1 MIQKRKNEKT
11 KKILLGLLLGVIA
24 LGTIGFGVY
33 QAFKDTEPPI
43 VETDNGGV
51 SETIESRGVRIRLLS
66 TRTLEDQSV
75 EKTFS
80 YSVEPSNAT
89 NKDVKVT
96 SAYVDGSD
104 SSAVITT
111 SVDTVSKTITVVCK
125 GAFKQKI
132 IVKVTSVDN
141 PEAYAE
147 VTLNYVK
154 KIESIEGSITS
165 LFVGNGWDFDEP
177 QYHKD
182 TTVTYADFITPTY
195 SDFTKDKQYTF
206 AMKDIQII
214 DDEFLIQ
221 GSLPAQDTEELYTE
235 LTVMLYDA
243 FNNQGA
249 LPTTEDMW
257 NAVDSDAYRSW
268 LLSVNDL
275 DPWADDAYLCLE
287 VRGTIYCVEDPSISV
302 QIGGGTHFYVY
313 FSFQGDYSDYK
324 VGVDSISVEQTEIDF

>member
-1 MIQKRKNEKT
+1 MIQKRKNTKT

-24 LGTIGFGVY
+24 LGAIGYGTY
-33 QAFKDTEPPI
+33 QVLNEENPV
-43 VETDNGGV
+43 VETEKSGV
-51 SETIESRGVRIRLLS
+51 SETIESRGVKVRLLS
-66 TRTLEDQSV
+66 TRTLENDVV

-89 NKDVKVT
+89 NKEIKVT

-104 SSAVITT
+104 SSQVITT
-111 SVDTVSKTITVVCK
+111 SVNNQNQTITINCK
-125 GAFKQKI
+125 GSFKQKI

-154 KIESIEGSITS
+154 KIESIDGTITS
-165 LFVGNGWDFDEP
+165 LHVGNGWDVNFEGA
-177 QYHKD
+177 HID

-206 AMKDIQII
+206 AMKDIHII
-214 DDEFLIQ
+214 SDEFLIQ
-221 GSLPAQDTEELYTE
+221 GSLPDQDTDELYTE

-268 LLSVNDL
+268 LLSVADL
-275 DPWADDAYLCLE
+275 DPWSDDAYLCLE
-287 VRGTIYCVEDPSISV
+287 VQGTIYCVEDPTISV

>member
-1 MIQKRKNEKT
+1 MIQKRKNERT

-24 LGTIGFGVY
+24 LGAIGFGVY
-33 QAFKDTEPPI
+33 QAFKDTEPLI

-89 NKDVKVT
+89 NKDVKV
-96 SAYVDGSD
+96 SALFVDGSD
-104 SSAVITT
+104 CISVITT
-111 SVDTVSKTITVVCK
+111 AVDKETQTITITCK

-147 VTLNYVK
+147 VTLNYTK
-154 KIESIEGSITS
+154 KIESIEGTITS
-165 LFVGNGWDFDEP
+165 LYVGNGWEYDYKSD
-177 QYHKD
+177 HID
-182 TTVTYADFITPTY
+182 TSVTYADFITPTY
-195 SDFTKDKQYTF
+195 SDFTKDSEYTF
-206 AMKDIQII
+206 AMKDIEVIE
-214 DDEFLIQ
+214 DEFLIQ
-221 GSLPAQDTEELYTE
+221 GSLPAQDTAELYTE

-249 LPTTEDMW
+249 LPTTEDLW

-268 LLSVNDL
+268 LLSVADS
-275 DPWADDAYLCLE
+275 DPMSDHYLCLG
-287 VRGTIYCVEDPSISV
+287 VTGTIYCVEDPSISV
-302 QIGGGTHFYVY
+302 QLGGGSHFYVY
-313 FSFQGDYSDYK
+313 FSFRGDYSDYK

>member
-1 MIQKRKNEKT
+1 MIQKRKNTKT

-24 LGTIGFGVY
+24 LGAIGYGTY
-33 QAFKDTEPPI
+33 QVLNEENPV
-43 VETDNGGV
+43 VETEKSGV
-51 SETIESRGVRIRLLS
+51 SETIESRGVKVRLLS
-66 TRTLEDQSV
+66 TRTLENDVV

-89 NKDVKVT
+89 NKDIKVT

-104 SSAVITT
+104 SSQVITT
-111 SVDTVSKTITVVCK
+111 SVDNQHQTIKVVCN
-125 GAFKQKI
+125 GPFKQKI

-154 KIESIEGSITS
+154 KIESIDGTITS
-165 LFVGNGWDFDEP
+165 LHVGNGWDVNFEGA
-177 QYHKD
+177 HID

-206 AMKDIQII
+206 AMKDIHII
-214 DDEFLIQ
+214 SDEFLIQ
-221 GSLPAQDTEELYTE
+221 GSLPDQDTDELYTE

-275 DPWADDAYLCLE
+275 YPWADDAYLCLE

>member
-1 MIQKRKNEKT
+1 MIQKRKNSKT
-11 KKILLGLLLGVIA
+11 KKIILGLLLSVIA
-24 LGTIGFGVY
+24 LGAIGFGVY
-33 QAFKDTEPPI
+33 QAFKEETPI
-43 VETDNGGV
+43 VETDNSGI

-66 TRTLEDQSV
+66 TRTLEDESV

-111 SVDTVSKTITVVCK
+111 SVDTSSQTIIVVCK

-154 KIESIEGSITS
+154 KIESIEGTITS
-165 LFVGNGWDFDEP
+165 LYVGNGWEYNYKTD
-177 QYHKD
+177 HID
-182 TTVTYADFITPTY
+182 TSVTYADFITPTY
-195 SDFTKDKQYTF
+195 SDYTKDKQYTF

-214 DDEFLIQ
+214 EDEFLIQ
-221 GSLPAQDTEELYTE
+221 GSLSAQDTDELYAS

-249 LPTTEDMW
+249 LPTTEDLW

-268 LLSVNDL
+268 LLSVADS
-275 DPWADDAYLCLE
+275 DPMSDHYLCLE
-287 VRGTIYCVEDPSISV
+287 VTGTIYCVEDPTISV
-302 QIGGGTHFYVY
+302 DIGGDTWFYVY
-313 FSFQGDYSDYK
+313 FSFQGDYSDFK
-324 VGVDSISVEQTEIDF
+324 VGVDSVSVEQTEIDF

>member
-24 LGTIGFGVY
+24 LGAIGFGVY

-51 SETIESRGVRIRLLS
+51 SETIESRGVKIKLLS

-89 NKDVKVT
+89 NKDVKV
-96 SAYVDGSD
+96 SALFIDGSD
-104 SSAVITT
+104 CSSVITT
-111 SVDTVSKTITVVCK
+111 AVDKETQTITITCK

-154 KIESIEGSITS
+154 KIESIEGTITS
-165 LFVGNGWDFDEP
+165 LYVGNGWTQNYPE
-177 QYHKD
+177 QHID

-206 AMKDIQII
+206 GMKDIQII

-287 VRGTIYCVEDPSISV
+287 VRGTIYCIEDPSISV

>member
-1 MIQKRKNEKT
+1 MIQKRKNTKT

-24 LGTIGFGVY
+24 LGAIGYGTY
-33 QAFKDTEPPI
+33 QVLNEENPV
-43 VETDNGGV
+43 VETEKSGV
-51 SETIESRGVRIRLLS
+51 SETIESRGVKVRLLS
-66 TRTLEDQSV
+66 TRTLENDVV

-89 NKDVKVT
+89 NKEIKVT

-104 SSAVITT
+104 SSQVITT
-111 SVDTVSKTITVVCK
+111 SVDSLSQTITVVCN
-125 GAFKQKI
+125 GPFKQKI

-154 KIESIEGSITS
+154 KIESIDGTITS
-165 LFVGNGWDFDEP
+165 LHVGNGWDVNFEGA
-177 QYHKD
+177 HID

-206 AMKDIQII
+206 AMKDIHII
-214 DDEFLIQ
+214 SDEFLIQ
-221 GSLPAQDTEELYTE
+221 GSLPDQDTDELYTE

-243 FNNQGA
+243 FNNQGS

-268 LLSVNDL
+268 LLSVADL
-275 DPWADDAYLCLE
+275 DPWSDDAYLCLE
-287 VRGTIYCVEDPSISV
+287 VQGTIYCVEDPTISV

>member
-1 MIQKRKNEKT
+1 MIQKRKNSKT
-11 KKILLGLLLGVIA
+11 KKILLAVLLGVIA
-24 LGTIGFGVY
+24 LGAVGFGVY
-33 QAFKDTEPPI
+33 QTFNEETPV
-43 VETDNGGV
+43 VETDNSGV
-51 SETIESRGVRIRLLS
+51 SETIVSRGVKVRLLS
-66 TRTLEDQSV
+66 TRTLENDAV

-80 YSVEPSNAT
+80 YSIEPSNAT
-89 NKDVKVT
+89 NKDIKVT
-96 SAYVDGSD
+96 SAYADGSD
-104 SSAVITT
+104 SSQVITT
-111 SVDTVSKTITVVCK
+111 SVDNQHQTIKVVCN
-125 GAFKQKI
+125 GPFKQKI

-154 KIESIEGSITS
+154 KIESIEGTITS
-165 LFVGNGWDFDEP
+165 LHVGQGWDVNFEGS
-177 QYHKD
+177 HID
-182 TTVTYADFITPTY
+182 TSVTYADYITPTY
-195 SDFTKDKQYTF
+195 SDYTKDKQYTF

-221 GSLPAQDTEELYTE
+221 GSLPDQDKDELYTE

-287 VRGTIYCVEDPSISV
+287 VQGTIYCVEDPTISV

-313 FSFQGDYSDYK
+313 FSFYGDYSDYK

>member
-1 MIQKRKNEKT
+1 MIQKRKNSKT

-24 LGTIGFGVY
+24 LGAIGYGTY
-33 QAFKDTEPPI
+33 QVLNEDTPI

-51 SETIESRGVRIRLLS
+51 SETIESRGVKVRLLS
-66 TRTLEDQSV
+66 TRTLEDERV

-80 YSVEPSNAT
+80 YSIEPSNAT
-89 NKDVKVT
+89 NKDIKVT
-96 SAYVDGSD
+96 SAYADGSE
-104 SSAVITT
+104 SGQVITT
-111 SVDTVSKTITVVCK
+111 SVNSADQTITITCN
-125 GAFKQKI
+125 GPFKQKI

-154 KIESIEGSITS
+154 KIESIEGTITS
-165 LFVGNGWDFDEP
+165 LHVGNGWDLNYEG
-177 QYHKD
+177 YHKD
-182 TTVTYADFITPTY
+182 TTVTYADYITPTY
-195 SDFTKDKQYTF
+195 SDYTKDKQYTF
-206 AMKDIQII
+206 GMKDIQII

-221 GSLPAQDTEELYTE
+221 GSLPDQDTDELYTE
-235 LTVMLYDA
+235 LKVMLYDA

-249 LPTTEDMW
+249 LPTIEDMW
-257 NAVDSDAYRSW
+257 HAVDSDAYRSW
-268 LLSVNDL
+268 LLSVADL

-287 VRGTIYCVEDPSISV
+287 VQGTIYCVEDPTISV

-324 VGVDSISVEQTEIDF
+324 VGVDSISVEQSEIDF

>member
-1 MIQKRKNEKT
+1 MIQKRKNTKT

-24 LGTIGFGVY
+24 LGAIGYGTY
-33 QAFKDTEPPI
+33 QVLNEENPV
-43 VETDNGGV
+43 VEIEKSGV
-51 SETIESRGVRIRLLS
+51 SETIESRGVKVRLLS
-66 TRTLEDQSV
+66 TRTLENDVV

-89 NKDVKVT
+89 NKEIKVT

-104 SSAVITT
+104 SSQVITT
-111 SVDTVSKTITVVCK
+111 SVDSLSQTITVVCN
-125 GAFKQKI
+125 GPFKQKI
-132 IVKVTSVDN
+132 
-141 PEAYAE
+141 
-147 VTLNYVK
+147 K
-154 KIESIEGSITS
+154 KIESIDGTITS
-165 LFVGNGWDFDEP
+165 LHVGNGWDVNFEGA
-177 QYHKD
+177 HID

-206 AMKDIQII
+206 AMKDIHII
-214 DDEFLIQ
+214 SDEFLIQ
-221 GSLPAQDTEELYTE
+221 GSLPDQDTDELYTE

-268 LLSVNDL
+268 LLSVADL
-275 DPWADDAYLCLE
+275 DPWSDDAYLCLE
-287 VRGTIYCVEDPSISV
+287 VQGTIYCVEDPTISV

>member
-1 MIQKRKNEKT
+1 MIQKRKNERT

-24 LGTIGFGVY
+24 LGAIGFGVY

-89 NKDVKVT
+89 NKDVKV
-96 SAYVDGSD
+96 SALFVDGSD
-104 SSAVITT
+104 CSSVITT
-111 SVDTVSKTITVVCK
+111 AVDKETQTITITCK

-154 KIESIEGSITS
+154 KIESIAGTITS
-165 LFVGNGWDFDEP
+165 LHVGNGWDLDFEGC
-177 QYHKD
+177 HKD
-182 TTVTYADFITPTY
+182 TSVTYADFITPTY

-206 AMKDIQII
+206 GMRDIQII

-221 GSLPAQDTEELYTE
+221 GSLPDQDKDELYAE

-287 VRGTIYCVEDPSISV
+287 VQGTIYCIEDPSISV
-302 QIGGGTHFYVY
+302 QIGGGSHFYVY

>member
-1 MIQKRKNEKT
+1 MIQKRKNSKT
-11 KKILLGLLLGVIA
+11 KKILLAVLLGVIA
-24 LGTIGFGVY
+24 LGAVGFGVY
-33 QAFKDTEPPI
+33 QTFNEETPV
-43 VETDNGGV
+43 VETDNSGV
-51 SETIESRGVRIRLLS
+51 SETIVSRGVKVRLLS
-66 TRTLEDQSV
+66 TRTLENDAV

-80 YSVEPSNAT
+80 YSIEPSNAT
-89 NKDVKVT
+89 NKDIKVT

-104 SSAVITT
+104 SSQVITT
-111 SVDTVSKTITVVCK
+111 SVDSSSQTITITCN
-125 GAFKQKI
+125 GPFKQKI

-154 KIESIEGSITS
+154 KIESIAGTITS
-165 LFVGNGWDFDEP
+165 LHVGNGWDLDFEGC
-177 QYHKD
+177 HKD
-182 TTVTYADFITPTY
+182 TSVTYADFITPTY

-206 AMKDIQII
+206 GMRDIQII

-221 GSLPAQDTEELYTE
+221 GSLPDQDKDELYAE

-287 VRGTIYCVEDPSISV
+287 VQGTIYCIEDPSISV
-302 QIGGGTHFYVY
+302 QIGGGSHFYVY

>member
-1 MIQKRKNEKT
+1 MIQKRKNERT

-24 LGTIGFGVY
+24 LGAIGFGVY

-89 NKDVKVT
+89 NKDVKV
-96 SAYVDGSD
+96 SALFVDGSD
-104 SSAVITT
+104 CSSVITT
-111 SVDTVSKTITVVCK
+111 AVDKETQTITITCK

-154 KIESIEGSITS
+154 KIESIEGTITS
-165 LFVGNGWDFDEP
+165 LYVGNGWTQNYPE
-177 QYHKD
+177 QHID

-206 AMKDIQII
+206 GMRDIQII

-287 VRGTIYCVEDPSISV
+287 VRGTIYCIEDPSISV

>member
-1 MIQKRKNEKT
+1 MIQKRKNERT

-24 LGTIGFGVY
+24 LGAIGFGVY

-66 TRTLEDQSV
+66 TRTLEDESV

-89 NKDVKVT
+89 NKDVKV
-96 SAYVDGSD
+96 SALFVDGSD
-104 SSAVITT
+104 CSSVITT
-111 SVDTVSKTITVVCK
+111 AVDKETQTITITCK

-154 KIESIEGSITS
+154 KIESIEGTITS
-165 LFVGNGWDFDEP
+165 LYVGNGWTQNYPE
-177 QYHKD
+177 QHID

-206 AMKDIQII
+206 GMRDIQII

-221 GSLPAQDTEELYTE
+221 GSLPDQDKDELYAE

-287 VRGTIYCVEDPSISV
+287 VRGTIYCIEDPSISV

>member
-1 MIQKRKNEKT
+1 MIQKRKNERT

-24 LGTIGFGVY
+24 LGAIGFGVY

-66 TRTLEDQSV
+66 TRTLEDESV

-89 NKDVKVT
+89 NKDVKV
-96 SAYVDGSD
+96 SALFVDGSD
-104 SSAVITT
+104 CSSVITT
-111 SVDTVSKTITVVCK
+111 AVDKETQTITITCK

-154 KIESIEGSITS
+154 KIESIEGTITS
-165 LFVGNGWDFDEP
+165 LYVGNGWTQNYPE
-177 QYHKD
+177 QHID

-206 AMKDIQII
+206 GMRDIQII

-287 VRGTIYCVEDPSISV
+287 VRGTIYCIEDPSISV

>member
-1 MIQKRKNEKT
+1 MIQKRKNSKT
-11 KKILLGLLLGVIA
+11 KKILLAVLLGVIA
-24 LGTIGFGVY
+24 LGAVGFGVY
-33 QAFKDTEPPI
+33 QAFNEETPV
-43 VETDNGGV
+43 VETDNSGV
-51 SETIESRGVRIRLLS
+51 SETIESRGVKIRLLS
-66 TRTLEDQSV
+66 TRTLENDAV

-80 YSVEPSNAT
+80 YSIEPSNAT

-111 SVDTVSKTITVVCK
+111 SVDSSTQTITVVCN
-125 GAFKQKI
+125 GPFKQKI

-154 KIESIEGSITS
+154 KIESIEGTITS
-165 LFVGNGWDFDEP
+165 LYVGNGWEYDYESD
-177 QYHKD
+177 HID
-182 TTVTYADFITPTY
+182 TSVTYADFITPTY
-195 SDFTKDKQYTF
+195 SDYTKDKQYTF

-214 DDEFLIQ
+214 EDEFLIQ
-221 GSLPAQDTEELYTE
+221 GSLPNQDTDELYTS

-249 LPTTEDMW
+249 LPTTEDLW
-257 NAVDSDAYRSW
+257 NAVDTDAYRSW
-268 LLSVNDL
+268 LLSVADS
-275 DPWADDAYLCLE
+275 DPMSDHYLCLE
-287 VRGTIYCVEDPSISV
+287 VQGTIYCVEDPTISV

-313 FSFQGDYSDYK
+313 FSFQGDYSDFK
-324 VGVDSISVEQTEIDF
+324 VGVDSVSVEQTEIDF

>member
-1 MIQKRKNEKT
+1 MIQKRKNSKT
-11 KKILLGLLLGVIA
+11 KKILLAVLLGFIA
-24 LGTIGFGVY
+24 LGAIGFGVY
-33 QAFKDTEPPI
+33 QAFNEETPV
-43 VETDNGGV
+43 VETDNSGV
-51 SETIESRGVRIRLLS
+51 SESIVSRGVKIRLLS
-66 TRTLEDQSV
+66 TRTLENNAV

-111 SVDTVSKTITVVCK
+111 SVDTASKTITVVCK

-154 KIESIEGSITS
+154 KIESIEGTITS
-165 LFVGNGWDFDEP
+165 LYVGNGWTQNYPE
-177 QYHKD
+177 QHID

-249 LPTTEDMW
+249 LPTTEDLW

-268 LLSVNDL
+268 LLSVADS
-275 DPWADDAYLCLE
+275 DPMSDHYLCLE
-287 VRGTIYCVEDPSISV
+287 VQGTIYCVEDPTISV
-302 QIGGGTHFYVY
+302 QIGGGSYFYVY
-313 FSFQGDYSDYK
+313 FSFQGDYSDFK
-324 VGVDSISVEQTEIDF
+324 VGVDSVSVEQTEIDF

>member
-1 MIQKRKNEKT
+1 MIQKRKNSKT
-11 KKILLGLLLGVIA
+11 KKILLAVLLGVIA
-24 LGTIGFGVY
+24 LGAVGFGVY
-33 QAFKDTEPPI
+33 QAFNEETPV
-43 VETDNGGV
+43 VETDNYGV
-51 SETIESRGVRIRLLS
+51 SETIVSRGVKVRLLS
-66 TRTLEDQSV
+66 TRTLENDAV

-80 YSVEPSNAT
+80 YSVEPNNAT
-89 NKDVKVT
+89 NKDIKVT

-104 SSAVITT
+104 SSQVITT
-111 SVDTVSKTITVVCK
+111 SVDNQHQTIKVVCN
-125 GAFKQKI
+125 GPFKQKI

-154 KIESIEGSITS
+154 KIQSIEGTITS
-165 LFVGNGWDFDEP
+165 LHVGQGWDVNFEGS
-177 QYHKD
+177 HID
-182 TTVTYADFITPTY
+182 TSVTYADFITPIY
-195 SDFTKDKQYTF
+195 SDYTKDKGYTF

-221 GSLPAQDTEELYTE
+221 GSLPDQDKDELYTE

-268 LLSVNDL
+268 LLSVNEL
-275 DPWADDAYLCLE
+275 DPWSDDAYLCLE
-287 VRGTIYCVEDPSISV
+287 VQGTIYCVEDPTISV

-313 FSFQGDYSDYK
+313 FSFYGDYSDFK

>member
-1 MIQKRKNEKT
+1 MIQKRKNSKT
-11 KKILLGLLLGVIA
+11 KKILLA
-24 LGTIGFGVY
+24 
-33 QAFKDTEPPI
+33 
-43 VETDNGGV
+43 
-51 SETIESRGVRIRLLS
+51 LLS
-66 TRTLEDQSV
+66 TRTLENDAV

-111 SVDTVSKTITVVCK
+111 SVDTSSQTITVVCN

-154 KIESIEGSITS
+154 KIESIAGTITS
-165 LFVGNGWDFDEP
+165 LHVGNGWDLDFEGC
-177 QYHKD
+177 HKD
-182 TTVTYADFITPTY
+182 TSVTYADFITPTY

-206 AMKDIQII
+206 GMRDIQII

-221 GSLPAQDTEELYTE
+221 GSLPDQDKDELYAE

-287 VRGTIYCVEDPSISV
+287 VQGTIYCIEDPSISV
-302 QIGGGTHFYVY
+302 QIGGGSHFYVY

>member
-1 MIQKRKNEKT
+1 MIQKRKNERT

-24 LGTIGFGVY
+24 LGAIGFGVY

-66 TRTLEDQSV
+66 TRTLEDESV

-89 NKDVKVT
+89 NKDVKV
-96 SAYVDGSD
+96 SALFVDGSD
-104 SSAVITT
+104 CSSVITT
-111 SVDTVSKTITVVCK
+111 AVDKETQTITITCK

-154 KIESIEGSITS
+154 KIESIAGTITS
-165 LFVGNGWDFDEP
+165 LHVGNGWDLDFEGC
-177 QYHKD
+177 HKD
-182 TTVTYADFITPTY
+182 TSVTYADFITPTY

-206 AMKDIQII
+206 GMRDIQII

-221 GSLPAQDTEELYTE
+221 GSLPDQDKDELYAE

-287 VRGTIYCVEDPSISV
+287 VRGTIYCIEDPSISV